1 MKDFWGTLPQVHSFE
16 VHDFEN
22 IWAER
27 THTTR
32 RIELLYVLEGR
43 FTLTLANGLK
53 FPAVA
58 GDFLLI
64 PEQVLHRDVFEPIRG
79 LRILMIQFDWEH
91 SAEYFKTVNNRTLCD
106 LDFATRAE
114 AMRRINFMY
123 EQWEPGDLGKRN
135 SGVHL
140 HSLLIMFYVSAVR
153 SAGNTAPSP
162 VLKRAR
168 SDMMQQVK
176 FFLSQ
181 NYASRI
187 SLEQLARRFEVSPA
201 YLSRLFR
208 RETGVSFS
216 DYLVTLRLEAAAA
229 LLHNT
234 SLQVAEVALR
244 CGFNG
249 NSYFIQV
256 FREHFGTTPRSY
268 RDGFLSKAKRRS
280 IRP

>member
-1 MKDFWGTLPQVHSFE
+1 MPPKWGILDGEGAVRISKHPRTAGAWNMEEFWQTTPRVHSFE

-64 PEQVLHRDVFEPIRG
+64 PEQVLHRDVFEPIKG
-79 LRILMIQFDWEH
+79 LRILMIQFDWAH
-91 SAEYFKTVNNRTLCD
+91 SAEYFSVVNNRTLCD

-135 SGVHL
+135 LGVHL
-140 HSLLIMFYVSAVR
+140 HSLLTMFYVSAVR
-153 SAGNTAPSP
+153 SAGNAAPSP

-176 FFLSQ
+176 FFLSHPRFGSMTL
-181 NYASRI
+181 ASVI
-187 SLEQLARRFEVSPA
+187 P
-201 YLSRLFR
+201 
-208 RETGVSFS
+208 
-216 DYLVTLRLEAAAA
+216 
-229 LLHNT
+229 
-234 SLQVAEVALR
+234 
-244 CGFNG
+244 
-249 NSYFIQV
+249 
-256 FREHFGTTPRSY
+256 
-268 RDGFLSKAKRRS
+268 SKRGS
-280 IRP
+280 E